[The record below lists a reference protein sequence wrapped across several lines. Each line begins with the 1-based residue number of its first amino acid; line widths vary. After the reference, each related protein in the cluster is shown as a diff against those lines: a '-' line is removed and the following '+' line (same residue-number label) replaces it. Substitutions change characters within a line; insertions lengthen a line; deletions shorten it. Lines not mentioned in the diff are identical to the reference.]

1 MKSNRAGGGWSGRCQ
16 LLWVP
21 DQARYEEMHVGV
33 GKIQLLLQ
41 KHLPSCLWYMT
52 AARDFFLLLVLEMQA
67 LTGLVMREGEKGR
80 RGDVWQARQQ
90 ERGRRD
96 EGLHGLS
103 VAHKGTCAGL
113 RSVTAMS
120 HFLTGCSSP
129 RIDADGFTPESK
141 LCSRNWIFTFV
152 AYSSA
157 VAQPRGRWSL
167 QGCGVQCARSSCQRH
182 LKFTRNVLPCHLLFK
197 TSPMDMATKGVGT
210 VGPGTVSEVLWPCNH
225 LPVRTLCKLEP
236 SCLVNHIFA
245 LKKYF

>member
-1 MKSNRAGGGWSGRCQ
+1 MGCNVPSEAGVKSNRAGGGWSGRCQ

-52 AARDFFLLLVLEMQA
+52 AARNFFLPLVLEMQA

-80 RGDVWQARQQ
+80 QARQQ

-96 EGLHGLS
+96 EDLHGLS

-113 RSVTAMS
+113 GSVTAMS

-129 RIDADGFTPESK
+129 RIDADGFTPKSK

-210 VGPGTVSEVLWPCNH
+210 VGPGTVSCGHVIISL
-225 LPVRTLCKLEP
+225 
-236 SCLVNHIFA
+236 
-245 LKKYF
+245 